1 MLSWESPQD
10 ACYNVHAASF
20 IRYSDN
26 MQRESYPN
34 LAKDITTASWHNIR
48 MPDTS
53 FDLESVRSA
62 MREQKVTQAALAE
75 AIGLTSQSAMSN
87 ILKGKRG
94 VSVQEAQKIYSHLEL
109 DAPQRSGI
117 QLVPIIGLTSAGN
130 WREAIDMP
138 LGQLPLPRNIASE
151 RSFALEVIGDSMNL
165 LIEDGGFVVVD
176 PERKELQDG
185 KCYLIQNGDHEATVK
200 CYRKNPARF
209 VPMSDNPE
217 HKEFL
222 ASDRDFVIM
231 GRIVWK
237 GTPL

>member
-1 MLSWESPQD
+1 MLSWEGPQD
-10 ACYNVHAASF
+10 ACYNVHARGF

-26 MQRESYPN
+26 MQEPSYAI
-34 LAKDITTASWHNIR
+34 LAKDFGIADWHNIR
-48 MPDTS
+48 MPDS
-53 FDLESVRSA
+53 PFNLDAVRAA
-62 MREQKVTQAALAE
+62 MREKKITQAALADS
-75 AIGLTSQSAMSN
+75 IGLTSQSAMSN

-94 VSVQEAQKIYSHLEL
+94 VSVQEAQKIYEKLQL

-117 QLVPIIGLTSAGN
+117 ILVPIIGLTSAGN
-130 WREAIDMP
+130 WREAIEMP
-138 LGQLPLPRNIASE
+138 LGQLPLPRHIASD

-165 LIEDGGFVVVD
+165 LIDDGGFVVVD

-200 CYRKNPARF
+200 CYRKSPARF
-209 VPMSDNPE
+209 TPMSDNPD

-222 ASDRDFVIM
+222 AGDSDFVIM

>member
-1 MLSWESPQD
+1 MLSWEGPQD
-10 ACYNVHAASF
+10 AGYNVHAASF
-20 IRYSDN
+20 IRISDN
-26 MQRESYPN
+26 MQGPIYPKIT
-34 LAKDITTASWHNIR
+34 KDIAIASWHNIC
-48 MPDTS
+48 MPDIP
-53 FDLESVRSA
+53 FDLDAVRSA

-75 AIGLTSQSAMSN
+75 VVGLTSQSAMSN

-94 VSVQEAQKIYSHLEL
+94 VSVQEAQKIYSRLQL
-109 DAPQRSGI
+109 NAPERSGI

-130 WREAIDMP
+130 WREAIEMP
-138 LGQLPLPRNIASE
+138 IGQLPLPRNVASK

-176 PERKELQDG
+176 PERKVLQDG

-237 GTPL
+237 GSPL